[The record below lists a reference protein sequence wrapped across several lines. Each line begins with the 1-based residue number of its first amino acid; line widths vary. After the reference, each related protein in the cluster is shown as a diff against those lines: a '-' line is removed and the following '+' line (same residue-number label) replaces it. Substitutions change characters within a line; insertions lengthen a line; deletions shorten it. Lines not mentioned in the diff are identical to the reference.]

1 MSKRHAD
8 TSVQKFLDAVDY
20 CAHPP
25 LSTNLL
31 PQSEDEKI
39 KLANNWNR
47 CSDAFRIFYGHLA
60 PIDDW
65 LCTTQMPDDVPILVN
80 TGAGIIKGLG

>member
-1 MSKRHAD
+1 MGLQLMGGEKIKSFTDTYGVSKRHAD

-20 CAHPP
+20 CAHPS

-39 KLANNWNR
+39 KLANDWTR
-47 CSDAFRIFYGHLA
+47 CSGAF
-60 PIDDW
+60 
-65 LCTTQMPDDVPILVN
+65 
-80 TGAGIIKGLG
+80 GI